1 MTGELYCPNC
11 LEERQQRILYAA
23 RQPVCVLCG
32 NTNLVPDNDS
42 ACRRDSLTAE
52 MILAD
57 PAASHWLTG
66 ALKSALLRDPVDA
79 ANDAEVLAYI
89 LDRHCRLLLQ
99 QIPPN
104 GGKL

>member
-1 MTGELYCPNC
+1 MNTELHCPNC
-11 LEERQQRILYAA
+11 LEERKQRILYAA
-23 RQPVCVLCG
+23 RQLMCVVCG
-32 NTNLVPDNDS
+32 NTNLVPENDS
-42 ACRRDSLTAE
+42 ASQREALSAE

-89 LDRHCRLLLQ
+89 LDRRCRLLLQ
-99 QIPPN
+99 QPAPN
-104 GGKL
+104 GGKS

>member
-1 MTGELYCPNC
+1 MNGELYCPNC
-11 LEERQQRILYAA
+11 LEERKQRILYAV

-32 NTNLVPDNDS
+32 THNLVPENDS
-42 ACRRDSLTAE
+42 ACQRDALTAE
-52 MILAD
+52 LIMAD

-99 QIPPN
+99 QSLPS
-104 GGKL
+104 GRQL